1 MKQHRFLFLVK
12 ILLAILLLAG
22 VVGGLLQRQFSPS
35 SPIQKQVARLVKPYR
50 FDLIGYELRA
60 ILSKSGEMITRP
72 GSRLSP
78 DERRELVRN
87 YISLAR
93 ETHDLQFDI
102 TRIYADPNQSD
113 PAAASAALQQRLTTT
128 RTLLHKAR
136 PMAESILER
145 QVSRTLE
152 EEGLGTA
159 GVLWPPLLFN
169 FSALPN
175 YLVVSTRDR
184 IELVAGVDLR
194 PDLDVSQKVQ
204 IEDDVASAMDV
215 STLVE
220 ELGGLG
226 VWPTMV
232 SDDASLSW
240 VLDTV
245 AHEWTHTYM
254 AFHALGWHMFDNP
267 QMDTINETVATIVGE
282 EVGAEVGWRYYGIP
296 KPKPRPLNRPQTELP
311 PPNPNKFD
319 FQIEMHR
326 TRVKVDALL
335 KAGKIAEAESY
346 MEARRKVFVEHGYAI
361 RKLNQAYFAFHGTYA
376 TTSASTDPIGP
387 KLRELR
393 TLTPD
398 LATFVH
404 QVQRISKP
412 EDLDALLQVWRTKAA
427 GD

>member
-1 MKQHRFLFLVK
+1 MKRRYFLLFPAVFLFL
-12 ILLAILLLAG
+12 ILLCGLAG
-22 VVGGLLQRQFSPS
+22 AWTWGKFSPA
-35 SPIQKQVARLVKPYR
+35 SPVQKQVARLVKPYR
-50 FDLIGYELRA
+50 FNLTGYELRA

-78 DERRELVRN
+78 DEQKELVKN

-93 ETHDLQFDI
+93 DAHDLQFQI

-128 RTLLHKAR
+128 RLLLHEAR
-136 PMAESILER
+136 PMVESILEH
-145 QVSRTLE
+145 QVGRTLE
-152 EEGLGTA
+152 EEGLGTS

-175 YLVVSTRDR
+175 YLVVSPRDH
-184 IELVAGVDLR
+184 IELIAGVHLR
-194 PDLDVSQKVQ
+194 PDLDVSQKVK

-232 SDDASLSW
+232 SDEASLSW
-240 VLDTV
+240 ILDTV

-282 EVGAEVGWRYYGIP
+282 EVGSEVGWRYYGIP
-296 KPKPRPLNRPQTELP
+296 KPKPRPLNAPQTNLP

-326 TRVKVDALL
+326 TRVKVDELL

-393 TLTPD
+393 NLTPD

-412 EDLDALLQVWRTKAA
+412 EDLDVLLKAWRTK
-427 GD
+427 GGS